1 MAALNLTQM
10 DKDEIIAKVIVNGGT
25 GITKCIQCNACASVC
40 PVAKAGFPLYGRLLF
55 RKLQTGHF
63 EEIIEDP
70 SSWACQACNRCTEI
84 CPRDAR
90 PFDMV
95 FAFRRMQAAE
105 LAVSTSAFTPLMNL
119 HATGHAVYSEA
130 SKELRKKVGLPEAP
144 ITSIENEK
152 AQEEVRTLLDN
163 SPMGELG
170 IF

>member
-10 DKDEIIAKVIVNGGT
+10 DKGEIIAKVIENGGR

>member
-1 MAALNLTQM
+1 MAALNLTKMNQ
-10 DKDEIIAKVIVNGGT
+10 EEVIQAVIDNGGA

-84 CPRDAR
+84 CPRDAK
-90 PFDMV
+90 PFEIV
-95 FAFRRMQAAE
+95 FAFRRMQANE
-105 LAVSTSAFTPLMNL
+105 LAISTSAFTPLMNL

-130 SKELRKKVGLPEAP
+130 SRELRVKVGLAAVPV
-144 ITSIENEK
+144 TSIEDEK
-152 AQEEVRTLLDN
+152 AQKEIQMLLDN
-163 SPMGELG
+163 GPMGELG

>member
-1 MAALNLTQM
+1 MAALNLTKMSQ
-10 DKDEIIAKVIVNGGT
+10 EEVIQQVIDNGGA

-55 RKLQTGHF
+55 RKLQTGHY

-84 CPRDAR
+84 CPRDAK
-90 PFDMV
+90 PFEIV
-95 FAFRRMQAAE
+95 FAFRRMQANE
-105 LAVSTSAFTPLMNL
+105 LAISTSAFTPLMNL

-130 SKELRKKVGLPEAP
+130 SRELREKVGLPAAP
-144 ITSIENEK
+144 ATSIEDEK
-152 AQEEVRTLLDN
+152 AQKEIQTLLDN
-163 SPMGELG
+163 GPMGELG

>member
-1 MAALNLTQM
+1 MAPLNLSNM
-10 DKDEIIAKVIVNGGT
+10 SKDEVIQAVIENGGT

-55 RKLQTGHF
+55 RKLQTGHY

-84 CPRDAR
+84 CPRDAK
-90 PFDMV
+90 PFEIV
-95 FAFRRMQAAE
+95 FAFRRMQAKE
-105 LAVSTSAFTPLMNL
+105 LAISTSAFTPLMNL

-130 SKELRKKVGLPEAP
+130 SRELRQKVGLPAEP
-144 ITSIENEK
+144 VTSISSEK
-152 AQEEVRTLLDN
+152 ARQEIQTLLDN

>member
-1 MAALNLTQM
+1 MAAINLTKL
-10 DKDEIIAKVIVNGGT
+10 DKNEIIKKVIENGGK

-63 EEIIEDP
+63 EEIIEDS

-84 CPRDAR
+84 CPRDAK
-90 PFDMV
+90 PFEMV
-95 FAFRRMQAAE
+95 FAFRRMQANE
-105 LAVSTSAFTPLMNL
+105 LAISTSAFTPLMNL

-130 SKELRKKVGLPEAP
+130 SKDLRVSVGLSPEP
-144 ITSIENEK
+144 VTSISSEE
-152 AQEEVRTLLDN
+152 AQQEIRTLLDN

>member
-1 MAALNLTQM
+1 MAAINLTNM
-10 DKDEIIAKVIVNGGT
+10 SKEEVIQAVIENGGT

-55 RKLQTGHF
+55 RKLQTGHY

-84 CPRDAR
+84 CPRDAK
-90 PFDMV
+90 PFEIV
-95 FAFRRMQAAE
+95 FAFRRMQAKE
-105 LAVSTSAFTPLMNL
+105 LAISTSAFTPLMNL
-119 HATGHAVYSEA
+119 HTTGHAVYSEA
-130 SKELRKKVGLPEAP
+130 SKELRQNVGLPAEP
-144 ITSIENEK
+144 VTSISNED
-152 AQEEVRTLLDN
+152 AQKEIQTLLDN

>member
-1 MAALNLTQM
+1 MGAINLTQL
-10 DKDEIIAKVIVNGGT
+10 DKNEVIKKVIENGGK

-84 CPRDAR
+84 CPRDAK
-90 PFDMV
+90 PFEMV
-95 FAFRRMQAAE
+95 FAFRRMQANE
-105 LAVSTSAFTPLMNL
+105 LAISTSSFTPLMNL
-119 HATGHAVYSEA
+119 HATGHAVYSQA
-130 SKELRKKVGLPEAP
+130 SKELRVKVGLQPDP
-144 ITSIENEK
+144 VTSISNEA
-152 AQEEVRTLLDN
+152 AQQEIRTLLDN

>member
-1 MAALNLTQM
+1 MAAINLTKM
-10 DKDEIIAKVIVNGGT
+10 DKKEVIQKVIENGGT

-63 EEIIEDP
+63 EEIIEDS

-84 CPRDAR
+84 CPRDAK
-90 PFDMV
+90 PFEMV
-95 FAFRRMQAAE
+95 FAFRRMQANE
-105 LAVSTSAFTPLMNL
+105 LAISTSAFTPLMNL

-130 SKELRKKVGLPEAP
+130 SKDLRVSVGLSPEP
-144 ITSIENEK
+144 VTSISSEE
-152 AQEEVRTLLDN
+152 AQQEMRTLLDN